1 MSKTIGHVSTEAAII
16 LVSIAIPLARA
27 NIELIPGPVVRLG
40 KEIIPIERVH
50 LFKTPVR
57 AAA

>member
-1 MSKTIGHVSTEAAII
+1 

>member
-1 MSKTIGHVSTEAAII
+1 

-57 AAA
+57 ASL

>member
-57 AAA
+57 ASL